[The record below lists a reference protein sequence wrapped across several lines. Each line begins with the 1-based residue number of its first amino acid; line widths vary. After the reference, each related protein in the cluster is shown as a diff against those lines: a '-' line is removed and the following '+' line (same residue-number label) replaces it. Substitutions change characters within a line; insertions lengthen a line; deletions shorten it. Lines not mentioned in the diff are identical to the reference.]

1 MSKILIQVAILLF
14 SINFVFCAIENEEKV
29 VEDPKKDVKV
39 VPEDTHTEQSI
50 FPVDKETEHLNIT
63 SKYPIPN
70 WMKETDGIQTGFF
83 IFSVL
88 GIVAVVWIAVK
99 ALRYEKTSFF

>member
-14 SINFVFCAIENEEKV
+14 SINLVFCANENNHEIKEDSKKV
-29 VEDPKKDVKV
+29 EVV

-63 SKYPIPN
+63 SKLPIPK
-70 WMKETDGIQTGFF
+70 WMRETDGIQTGFF
-83 IFSVL
+83 IFSLL
-88 GIVAVVWIAVK
+88 GIVAVVWIGVK
-99 ALRYEKTSFF
+99 AFR